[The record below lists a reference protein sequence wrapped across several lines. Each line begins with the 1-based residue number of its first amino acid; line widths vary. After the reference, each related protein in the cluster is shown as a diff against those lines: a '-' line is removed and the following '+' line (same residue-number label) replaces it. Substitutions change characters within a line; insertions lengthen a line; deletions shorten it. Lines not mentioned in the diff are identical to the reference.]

1 MKNVENKKNLVIW
14 QLLSTF
20 AEFFEQKYIRR

>member
-14 QLLSTF
+14 QLLSIF